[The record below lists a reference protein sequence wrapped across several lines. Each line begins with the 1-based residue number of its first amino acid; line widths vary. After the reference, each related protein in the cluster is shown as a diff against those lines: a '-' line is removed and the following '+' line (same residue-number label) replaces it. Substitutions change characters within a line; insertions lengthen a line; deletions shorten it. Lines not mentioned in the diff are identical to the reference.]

1 VCFVIACFFRTLSHF
16 IIQYHN
22 YHAKKDRVMQQY
34 SKKFRTLFAFGLLSL
49 SFSSW
54 AEAPKPEL
62 ILALS
67 QSVAKVHIKNANGQH
82 GIGSGAV
89 VAENHVATN
98 CHVIANAQGI
108 AVNKF
113 GTSYAPIAMKADWH
127 HDLCILVF
135 DNLPLKPFVLAD
147 SKKLAYEQHLMA
159 LGFSGNAPRP
169 IEFFGSV
176 KALVPFEDSVLVQT
190 NSGFKM
196 GASGGALLDYQG
208 NLVGLTTFKSPGRN
222 GLSYSLPVD
231 WITKLLGK
239 TELSM
244 PTEAKPPFWDATEEN
259 RPYFM
264 RTVSHYQNED
274 WSQLKSIA
282 NQWTMAEQ
290 QNVEAWYYLGLAEE
304 KLNQLDAA
312 KKAYQR
318 ALALAPSHSNA
329 LYALGILAMH
339 EKNEAEAKRIGALL
353 ESIDIDF
360 AEDFYIKAG
369 LKSAP
374 TS

>member
-1 VCFVIACFFRTLSHF
+1 MCLNTKQMFGVVF
-16 IIQYHN
+16 I
-22 YHAKKDRVMQQY
+22 
-34 SKKFRTLFAFGLLSL
+34 L
-49 SFSSW
+49 SFLSTPLATW
-54 AEAPKPEL
+54 AQAPKPEL

-67 QSVAKVHIKNANGQH
+67 QSVAKVHIKRADGQH

-89 VAENHVATN
+89 VAENQIATN
-98 CHVIANAQGI
+98 CHVVANAQGI
-108 AVNKF
+108 AVNKL

-127 HDLCILVF
+127 HDLCILIF
-135 DNLPLKPFVLAD
+135 DNLPLKPFALAD

-176 KALVPFEDSVLVQT
+176 KALIPFEDSVLVQT

-231 WITKLLGK
+231 WIKKLMNEAALAQ
-239 TELSM
+239 
-244 PTEAKPPFWDATEEN
+244 PTEAKPPFWDAPEEK

-264 RTVSHYQNED
+264 RVVPHYQNED
-274 WSQLKSIA
+274 WAQLKKIA
-282 NQWTMAEQ
+282 NDWATAEHE
-290 QNVEAWYYLGLAEE
+290 NVEAWFYLGLAEQ
-304 KLNQLDAA
+304 KLGNLEAA
-312 KKAYQR
+312 KGDFER
-318 ALALAPSHSNA
+318 ALTLAPSHSNT
-329 LYALGILAMH
+329 LYALGILAMD
-339 EKNEAEAKRIGALL
+339 EKNLAEAKRIGVLL
-353 ESIDIDF
+353 EAIDVDF

-369 LKSAP
+369 LKADPAS
-374 TS
+374 

>member
-1 VCFVIACFFRTLSHF
+1 MRNFSKHFFGIFFVFPILG
-16 IIQYHN
+16 
-22 YHAKKDRVMQQY
+22 K
-34 SKKFRTLFAFGLLSL
+34 TLFAC
-49 SFSSW
+49 
-54 AEAPKPEL
+54 AEAPKAEL

-67 QSVAKVHIKNANGQH
+67 QSVAKVHIQSANGGH

-98 CHVIANAQGI
+98 CHVIANARGI

-127 HDLCILVF
+127 HDLCILIF
-135 DNLPLKPFVLAD
+135 DNLPLKPFTLAD
-147 SKKLAYEQHLMA
+147 SNKLSYEQHLMA

-176 KALVPFEDSVLVQT
+176 KALIPFEGSVLVQT

-222 GLSYSLPVD
+222 GFSYSLPVD
-231 WITKLLGK
+231 WIKTLLSQ
-239 TELSM
+239 TELAK
-244 PTEAKPPFWDATEEN
+244 PTEAKPPFWDTPEDR
-259 RPYFM
+259 RPFFM
-264 RTVSHYQNED
+264 RVVPHYQNEEWAQLQTVAND
-274 WSQLKSIA
+274 WTS
-282 NQWTMAEQ
+282 AEQ
-290 QNVEAWYYLGLAEE
+290 ANIEAWYYLGFAEQ
-304 KLNQLDAA
+304 KLGNLEAA
-312 KKAYQR
+312 KMAFQR
-318 ALALAPSHSNA
+318 ALQIAPSHANT

-339 EKNEAEAKRIGALL
+339 EQNEAEAKRIGALL
-353 ESIDIDF
+353 ETIDGDF
-360 AEDFYIKAG
+360 AEDFYIKVG

-374 TS
+374 AT